1 MPTYGAH
8 DEEARRVS
16 QVPHA
21 LALRSLLFVPG
32 DSERKQAKAL
42 TTAADALILDL
53 EDSVDRQQLPA
64 ARSHV
69 RELLRAR
76 PAGSRPQL
84 WVRINPPAG
93 RLWRDDLEAIFGAD
107 RSARTAD
114 GIVVPKVSTPGE
126 ITLVAD
132 HLQELEARCGVGAG
146 STRLLVIAT
155 ETPRG
160 VLALPQYPAVLE
172 AAPAAAA
179 RLAGLTWGV
188 EDLGTALGVLGRRD
202 ANGALTFTFQM
213 ARSACLLT
221 AAALGVH
228 AIDSVHVDFRDAP
241 GLKRELEDAR
251 RDGFSGKLAIHPD
264 QVVAINAAFAPT
276 AVECAQARRIVAAFA
291 AAGGGGV
298 ASLDGQMIDRPHLIQ
313 AQRIL
318 AAAARTAAE
327 RGSTAS
333 GSGE

>member
-1 MPTYGAH
+1 MS
-8 DEEARRVS
+8 E
-16 QVPHA
+16 VPQA
-21 LALRSLLFVPG
+21 VALRSLLFVPG

-53 EDSVDRQQLPA
+53 EDAVDLQQLPA
-64 ARSHV
+64 ARSRV
-69 RELLRAR
+69 RDLLRAR

-93 RLWRDDLEAIFGAD
+93 HLWRDDLEAIFAD
-107 RSARTAD
+107 GTARTAD
-114 GIVVPKVSTPGE
+114 GIVVPKVSTPAE
-126 ITLVAD
+126 IILVAQQ
-132 HLQELEARCGVGAG
+132 LQELEARYGARAG

-155 ETPRG
+155 ETPLG
-160 VLALPQYPAVLE
+160 VLALPQYPAVLG
-172 AAPAAAA
+172 ATPAAAA

-202 ANGALTFTFQM
+202 AGGALTFTFQM

-228 AIDSVHVDFRDAP
+228 AIDSVHVDFRDAQ
-241 GLKRELEDAR
+241 GLRRELDDAR

-264 QVVAINAAFAPT
+264 QVAAINAAFAPT
-276 AVECAQARRIVAAFA
+276 ALECAQARRIVAAFA
-291 AAGGGGV
+291 AAGGAGV

-327 RGSTAS
+327 PENAVS
-333 GSGE
+333 GSGG